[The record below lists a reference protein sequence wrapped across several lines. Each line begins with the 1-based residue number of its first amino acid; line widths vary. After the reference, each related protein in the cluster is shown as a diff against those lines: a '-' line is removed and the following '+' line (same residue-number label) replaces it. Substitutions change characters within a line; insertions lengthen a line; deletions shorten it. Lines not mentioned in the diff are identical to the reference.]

1 MCACALGAARGSIRG
16 MTPPAYQSIADLP
29 PLDPNDPFLGANPL
43 DPAFRAD
50 PHARLARLRE
60 LRPVSEL
67 PFGVFRLTR
76 YDDCLRLLREV
87 PSGVRRAD
95 GTIDGRERIPN
106 AVGPG
111 EFMLQQDP
119 PAHTRLRKLVSKAF
133 TPRAIEGLRT
143 HVQRLADGLVERALE
158 KGEMDVIAD
167 LALPVPSTVICE
179 MMGVP
184 VADRERFTEWTSR
197 ATHLLAAQFAPQDV
211 IDRGAAAAQALA
223 DYFEAL
229 IAERRKAP
237 REDILTELIR
247 AEEAGDRLTPQE
259 LIAQASGLLIAG
271 FETTI
276 GLIGN
281 GVRMLALH
289 PDELARLRANPA
301 LIGSAVEECLRFDGP
316 IPLTI
321 RVTREETRFGEV
333 VIPKD
338 RRVMALLS
346 AANRDPAKFPEPDRF
361 DVARTPNE
369 HLAFG
374 GGAHFCLGVHLAR
387 MEAQVAI
394 GTLVARTRKLE
405 LDGGPPEWGA
415 SLFRVLGRLP
425 LRLSA

>member
-1 MCACALGAARGSIRG
+1 MSR
-16 MTPPAYQSIADLP
+16 PAYQSIADLP
-29 PLDPNDPFLGANPL
+29 PLDPKDPFFGANPF
-43 DPAFRAD
+43 DPSFRGD
-50 PHARLARLRE
+50 PHARLARLRAVA
-60 LRPVSEL
+60 PVSEL
-67 PFGVFRLTR
+67 PFGVFRLAR
-76 YDDCLRLLREV
+76 YADCQRLLRDV
-87 PSGVRRAD
+87 PTGVRNAD
-95 GTIDGRERIPN
+95 GQIDGRERIPR
-106 AVGPG
+106 ALGPG

-119 PAHTRLRKLVSKAF
+119 PAHPRLRRLVSKAF
-133 TPRAIEGLRT
+133 TPRAIERLRAP
-143 HVQRLADGLVERALE
+143 VKRLVDELVERALA

-184 VADRERFTEWTSR
+184 IADRARFTEWTAQ
-197 ATHLLAAQFAPQDV
+197 ATHLLAAQFAPQEV
-211 IDRGAAAAQALA
+211 IDRAAAAAEALEH
-223 DYFEAL
+223 YFEDL
-229 IAERRKAP
+229 IAERRTSP

-247 AEEAGDRLTPQE
+247 AEEAGDRLTPRE

-281 GVRMLALH
+281 GVRMLVLH
-289 PDELARLRANPA
+289 PDQLARLRADPG
-301 LIGSAVEECLRFDGP
+301 LIASAVEECLRFDGP

-321 RVTREETRFGEV
+321 RVTREETRFGDV

-346 AANRDPAKFPEPDRF
+346 AANRDPAKFPDPDRF
-361 DVARTPNE
+361 DVGRSPNE

-387 MEAQVAI
+387 MEAQLAI
-394 GTLVARTRKLE
+394 GTLVARTRTLE
-405 LDGGPPEWGA
+405 LDDSPPEWGA

>member
-1 MCACALGAARGSIRG
+1 
-16 MTPPAYQSIADLP
+16 MTTPAYRSFAELA
-29 PLDPNDPFLGANPL
+29 PLDPNDPFFGANPL

-50 PHARLARLRE
+50 PYARLARLRSVA
-60 LRPVSEL
+60 PVSEL
-67 PFGVFRLTR
+67 PFGVFRLAR
-76 YDDCLRLLREV
+76 WEDCHRLLRDV
-87 PSGVRRAD
+87 PTGVRRAD

-111 EFMLQQDP
+111 DFMLQQDP
-119 PAHTRLRKLVSKAF
+119 PAHTRLRRLVAKAF
-133 TPRAIEGLRT
+133 TPRAIERLRAP
-143 HVQRLADGLVERALE
+143 VQRLVDELVEVALA

-167 LALPVPSTVICE
+167 LALPVPSTLICE

-184 VADRERFTEWTSR
+184 VADRGRFTEWTSR

-211 IDRGAAAAQALA
+211 IDRGAAAAQSLA
-223 DYFEAL
+223 GYFEDL
-229 IAERRKAP
+229 IAERRKTP

-281 GVRMLALH
+281 GIRMLVLH
-289 PDELARLRANPA
+289 PGELERLRASPG
-301 LIGSAVEECLRFDGP
+301 LIESAIEECLRFDGP
-316 IPLTI
+316 IPLTV
-321 RVTREETRFGEV
+321 RVTREEARFGDV

-346 AANRDPAKFPEPDRF
+346 AANRDPAKFPDPDRF
-361 DVARTPNE
+361 DIARTPNE

-405 LDGGPPEWGA
+405 LDGTPPEWGT